1 MVTAHNNLGIALGS
15 LGRMDEAID
24 QFRQALALQP
34 DFEDAQRNL
43 ATALRATRRR

>member
-1 MVTAHNNLGIALGS
+1 VTAHNNLGIALGS

-34 DFEDAQRNL
+34 GFEDAKRNL
-43 ATALRATRRR
+43 AVALHVRKRD